1 MPVANPQGF
10 FHQEAPLEF
19 DDITDLQEIETGGA
33 DLAFTRKYEYKGV
46 LLVEILGRPN
56 TTSTTGAVKRQRVEF
71 RAVVLGESQ
80 LKPGEMILLYRPGK
94 IFQTVYGMELKQK
107 GGITTGN
114 VHWCSGLQ
122 IKWVPSITASTKT
135 SSALYSEKLIQ
146 KARVDLA
153 KNLYSIIENED
164 VDWEDIDWDEVEVS
178 EHSSLHSTLLK
189 LSQAM
194 IEAIEPQ
201 LDTSNSPKKR
211 QRSRKGNSGDNKQA
225 AARKPVE
232 VKLLVA
238 EEDWT
243 LMKHVVINCGFKVE
257 ESDKL
262 GEKEKEEVKDLMSK
276 YIADEAEYLDEE
288 MHDRLTEL
296 LNKGWTSQFD
306 IQILENFATA
316 RSVNDDI
323 YSLPTFASFAAWWE
337 IRDACKLSSRSLS
350 QDRSPSPFRSP
361 SLPGAAA
368 DTEVHGDPQITDNDT
383 PQGHGFMWQA
393 RRFLARLIYIG
404 P

>member
-10 FHQEAPLEF
+10 FHQEAPLEVN
-19 DDITDLQEIETGGA
+19 DIADLQEIETGDA
-33 DLAFTRKYEYKGV
+33 DLAFMRKYEYKGV

-56 TTSTTGAVKRQRVEF
+56 TTSTNGAVKRQRVEF

-153 KNLYSIIENED
+153 KDLYSMIENED
-164 VDWEDIDWDEVEVS
+164 LDWEDIDWDEIE
-178 EHSSLHSTLLK
+178 
-189 LSQAM
+189 AM
-194 IEAIEPQ
+194 IEAIAPQ
-201 LDTSNSPKKR
+201 LGTINSPKKR
-211 QRSRKGNSGDNKQA
+211 QRSHKGNKGVNKQA
-225 AARKPVE
+225 TARKLVE

-243 LMKHVVINCGFKVE
+243 LMKHVVINCGFKIE

-288 MHDRLTEL
+288 MHNRLTEL

-306 IQILENFATA
+306 IQILENFAKA

-323 YSLPTFASFAAWWE
+323 YSLPTFASFAAWWKT
-337 IRDACKLSSRSLS
+337 RDACKLSSRS
-350 QDRSPSPFRSP
+350 PSPFRSR

-368 DTEVHGDPQITDNDT
+368 DAEVHGDPQITDNDT

>member
-19 DDITDLQEIETGGA
+19 DDITDLQEIETGDA

-153 KNLYSIIENED
+153 KDLYSIIENED
-164 VDWEDIDWDEVEVS
+164 VDWEDIDWDEVE
-178 EHSSLHSTLLK
+178 
-189 LSQAM
+189 AM

-211 QRSRKGNSGDNKQA
+211 QRSHKGNSGDNKQA

-238 EEDWT
+238 KEDWT
-243 LMKHVVINCGFKVE
+243 LIKHVVINCGFKVE
-257 ESDKL
+257 ESDEL

-296 LNKGWTSQFD
+296 LNKGWTSKFD
-306 IQILENFATA
+306 IRILKSFAKA
-316 RSVNDDI
+316 RSVNDGI

-337 IRDACKLSSRSLS
+337 ARDVGKSSSRPSS
-350 QDRSPSPFRSP
+350 QDRSPTPSRSP
-361 SLPGAAA
+361 SLPGSAA
-368 DTEVHGDPQITDNDT
+368 DPEVPSDPQFTNNDT
-383 PQGHGFMWQA
+383 PQGHGFLWQA
-393 RRFLARLIYIG
+393 RRFLARLIYVG

>member
-1 MPVANPQGF
+1 MPVASPQGF
-10 FHQEAPLEF
+10 FHQEAPLEV
-19 DDITDLQEIETGGA
+19 DDIADLQEIETGDA
-33 DLAFTRKYEYKGV
+33 DLAFMRKYEYKGV

-71 RAVVLGESQ
+71 RALVLGESQ
-80 LKPGEMILLYRPGK
+80 LKPGQMILLYRPGK

-146 KARVDLA
+146 KARVNLA
-153 KNLYSIIENED
+153 KDLYSIIENED
-164 VDWEDIDWDEVEVS
+164 VDWEDIDWDEVE
-178 EHSSLHSTLLK
+178 
-189 LSQAM
+189 AM

-243 LMKHVVINCGFKVE
+243 LMKHVVTNCGFKVE

-288 MHDRLTEL
+288 MHNRLTEL

-306 IQILENFATA
+306 IQILENFAKA

-323 YSLPTFASFAAWWE
+323 YSLPTFASFAAWWKT
-337 IRDACKLSSRSLS
+337 RDACKLSSRSPS

-368 DTEVHGDPQITDNDT
+368 DPEVHGDPQITDNDT
-383 PQGHGFMWQA
+383 PQGHGLMWQA

>member
-19 DDITDLQEIETGGA
+19 DDITDLQEIETGDA
-33 DLAFTRKYEYKGV
+33 DLAFMRKYEYKGV

-94 IFQTVYGMELKQK
+94 IFQTVYGMDLKQK
-107 GGITTGN
+107 GGVTTGN
-114 VHWCSGLQ
+114 IHWCSGLQ
-122 IKWVPSITASTKT
+122 IKWVPGITASTKT

-153 KNLYSIIENED
+153 KDLYSMIENED
-164 VDWEDIDWDEVEVS
+164 VDWEDIDWDEVEV
-178 EHSSLHSTLLK
+178 
-189 LSQAM
+189 M

-201 LDTSNSPKKR
+201 LDTNNSPKKR
-211 QRSRKGNSGDNKQA
+211 QRSRKGNSGHNKQA
-225 AARKPVE
+225 AARNQAE
-232 VKLLVA
+232 AKLLAVQK
-238 EEDWT
+238 DWT
-243 LMKHVVINCGFKVE
+243 LMEHVVRNCGFKVE
-257 ESDKL
+257 ESDEL

-276 YIADEAEYLDEE
+276 YIADEPECLNEA
-288 MHDRLTEL
+288 MHDRLAEL
-296 LNKGWTSQFD
+296 LSKGCA
-306 IQILENFATA
+306 I
-316 RSVNDDI
+316 R
-323 YSLPTFASFAAWWE
+323 LPTFASFAAWWE
-337 IRDACKLSSRSLS
+337 TKDACKLSSRSPS
-350 QDRSPSPFRSP
+350 QDHSSAPFCSP
-361 SLPGAAA
+361 SLSGAAA
-368 DTEVHGDPQITDNDT
+368 DPEVPGDPQITNN

-393 RRFLARLIYIG
+393 RRFLARLIYID

>member
-10 FHQEAPLEF
+10 FHQEAPLEV
-19 DDITDLQEIETGGA
+19 DDIADLQEIETGDA
-33 DLAFTRKYEYKGV
+33 DLVFVRKYEYKGV

-94 IFQTVYGMELKQK
+94 IFQTVYGMELRQK

-153 KNLYSIIENED
+153 KDLYSIIENED
-164 VDWEDIDWDEVEVS
+164 VDWEDIDWDEVE
-178 EHSSLHSTLLK
+178 
-189 LSQAM
+189 
-194 IEAIEPQ
+194 
-201 LDTSNSPKKR
+201 R

-238 EEDWT
+238 KEDWT
-243 LMKHVVINCGFKVE
+243 SIKHVVINCGFKVE
-257 ESDKL
+257 ESDEL

-296 LNKGWTSQFD
+296 LNKGWTSKFD
-306 IQILENFATA
+306 IRILKNFAKA

-337 IRDACKLSSRSLS
+337 ARDACTLSSRPPS
-350 QDRSPSPFRSP
+350 QDRSSTPFRSP
-361 SLPGAAA
+361 SLPGSAA
-368 DTEVHGDPQITDNDT
+368 DPEVPGDPQITDNDA

-393 RRFLARLIYIG
+393 RRFLARLIYVG

>member
-1 MPVANPQGF
+1 MPVASPQGF
-10 FHQEAPLEF
+10 FHQEAPLEV
-19 DDITDLQEIETGGA
+19 DNIADLQEIETGDA
-33 DLAFTRKYEYKGV
+33 DLVFMRKYEYKGV
-46 LLVEILGRPN
+46 LLVEIIGRPSTIS
-56 TTSTTGAVKRQRVEF
+56 TTSAVKRQRVEL

-94 IFQTVYGMELKQK
+94 IFQTVYGMDLKQK
-107 GGITTGN
+107 GGVTIGN

-135 SSALYSEKLIQ
+135 SSASYSEKVIQ
-146 KARVDLA
+146 KARVGVA
-153 KNLYSIIENED
+153 KDLYSMIENED
-164 VDWEDIDWDEVEVS
+164 LDWEDIDWDEIE
-178 EHSSLHSTLLK
+178 
-189 LSQAM
+189 AM

-201 LDTSNSPKKR
+201 LDTINSPKKR
-211 QRSRKGNSGDNKQA
+211 QRSHKGNKGANKKA
-225 AARKPVE
+225 TASKPVE

-238 EEDWT
+238 EEDWS

-288 MHDRLTEL
+288 MHSRLTEL
-296 LNKGWTSQFD
+296 LNKGWTSRFD
-306 IQILENFATA
+306 IQILTNFAKA

-323 YSLPTFASFAAWWE
+323 YSLPTFASFAAWWKT
-337 IRDACKLSSRSLS
+337 RDACKLSSRSPS

-368 DTEVHGDPQITDNDT
+368 DPEIHGDLQITDNDT

-393 RRFLARLIYIG
+393 RRFMARLIYIG

>member
-10 FHQEAPLEF
+10 FHQEAPLEV
-19 DDITDLQEIETGGA
+19 DDIADLQQIETGDA
-33 DLAFTRKYEYKGV
+33 DLAFIRKYEYKGV

-71 RAVVLGESQ
+71 RALVLGESQ

-94 IFQTVYGMELKQK
+94 IFQTVYGMDLKQK

-153 KNLYSIIENED
+153 KDLYSIIENED
-164 VDWEDIDWDEVEVS
+164 VDWEDIDWDEVE
-178 EHSSLHSTLLK
+178 
-189 LSQAM
+189 AM

-201 LDTSNSPKKR
+201 LDAINSPKKR
-211 QRSRKGNSGDNKQA
+211 QRSHKGNSGDNKQA

-238 EEDWT
+238 KEDWT
-243 LMKHVVINCGFKVE
+243 LIKHVVINCGFKVE

-296 LNKGWTSQFD
+296 LNKGWTSKFD
-306 IQILENFATA
+306 IRILKNFAKA
-316 RSVNDDI
+316 RSVNDDT

-337 IRDACKLSSRSLS
+337 ARDVGKSSSRLS
-350 QDRSPSPFRSP
+350 GQDRSPTPSRSP
-361 SLPGAAA
+361 SLPGPAA
-368 DTEVHGDPQITDNDT
+368 DPEVPSDPQITDNDT

>member
-1 MPVANPQGF
+1 MPVASPQGF
-10 FHQEAPLEF
+10 FHQEAPLEV
-19 DDITDLQEIETGGA
+19 DNIADLQEIETGDA
-33 DLAFTRKYEYKGV
+33 DLVFMRKYEYKGV
-46 LLVEILGRPN
+46 LLVEIIGRPS
-56 TTSTTGAVKRQRVEF
+56 TTSTTSAVKRQRVEL

-80 LKPGEMILLYRPGK
+80 LKPGQMILLYRPGK

-153 KNLYSIIENED
+153 KDLYSMIENED
-164 VDWEDIDWDEVEVS
+164 LDWEDIDWGEIE
-178 EHSSLHSTLLK
+178 
-189 LSQAM
+189 AM
-194 IEAIEPQ
+194 IEAIAPQ
-201 LDTSNSPKKR
+201 LGTINSPKKR
-211 QRSRKGNSGDNKQA
+211 QRSHKGNKGVNKQA
-225 AARKPVE
+225 TARKLVE

-243 LMKHVVINCGFKVE
+243 LMKHVVINCGFKIE

-288 MHDRLTEL
+288 MHNRLTEL

-306 IQILENFATA
+306 IQILEDFAKA

-323 YSLPTFASFAAWWE
+323 YSLPTFASFAAWWKT
-337 IRDACKLSSRSLS
+337 RDTCKLSSRSPS

-368 DTEVHGDPQITDNDT
+368 DPEVHGDPQITDNDT

-404 P
+404 PCFGMYNRT

>member
-1 MPVANPQGF
+1 MPVASPQGF
-10 FHQEAPLEF
+10 FHQEAPLEV
-19 DDITDLQEIETGGA
+19 DNIADLQEIETGDA
-33 DLAFTRKYEYKGV
+33 DLVFMRKYEYKGV
-46 LLVEILGRPN
+46 LLVEIIGRPS
-56 TTSTTGAVKRQRVEF
+56 TTSTTSAVKRQRVEL

-80 LKPGEMILLYRPGK
+80 LKPGQMILLYRPGK

-153 KNLYSIIENED
+153 KDLYSMIENED
-164 VDWEDIDWDEVEVS
+164 LDWEDIDWGEIE
-178 EHSSLHSTLLK
+178 
-189 LSQAM
+189 AM
-194 IEAIEPQ
+194 IEAIAPQ
-201 LDTSNSPKKR
+201 LGTINSPKKR
-211 QRSRKGNSGDNKQA
+211 QRSHKGNKGVNKQA
-225 AARKPVE
+225 TARKLVE

-243 LMKHVVINCGFKVE
+243 LMKHVVINCGFKIE

-288 MHDRLTEL
+288 MHNRLTEL

-306 IQILENFATA
+306 IQILEDFAKA

-323 YSLPTFASFAAWWE
+323 YSLPTFASFAAWWKT
-337 IRDACKLSSRSLS
+337 RDACKLSSRSLS

-368 DTEVHGDPQITDNDT
+368 DPEVYGDPQITDNDT

>member
-1 MPVANPQGF
+1 MFSPTTNSKMPVANPQGF

-19 DDITDLQEIETGGA
+19 DDITDLQEIETGDA
-33 DLAFTRKYEYKGV
+33 DLAFMRKYEYKGV

-153 KNLYSIIENED
+153 KDLYSMIENED
-164 VDWEDIDWDEVEVS
+164 VDWEDIDWDEVE
-178 EHSSLHSTLLK
+178 
-189 LSQAM
+189 AM

-225 AARKPVE
+225 ATRKPVE

-243 LMKHVVINCGFKVE
+243 LVKHVVINCGFKVE
-257 ESDKL
+257 ESDEL

-288 MHDRLTEL
+288 MHNRLPEL
-296 LNKGWTSQFD
+296 LNKGWTSKFD
-306 IQILENFATA
+306 IQILKNFAKA

-337 IRDACKLSSRSLS
+337 ARDVGKSSSRPSS
-350 QDRSPSPFRSP
+350 QDRSPAPSRSL
-361 SLPGAAA
+361 SLPGSAA
-368 DTEVHGDPQITDNDT
+368 DPEVPSDPQFTNNDT
-383 PQGHGFMWQA
+383 IQGHGFIWQA
-393 RRFLARLIYIG
+393 RRFLARLIYVG

>member
-10 FHQEAPLEF
+10 FHQEAPLEV
-19 DDITDLQEIETGGA
+19 DDIADLQEIETGDA
-33 DLAFTRKYEYKGV
+33 DLAFMRKYEYKGV
-46 LLVEILGRPN
+46 LLVDILGRPN
-56 TTSTTGAVKRQRVEF
+56 TTSTTSAVKRQRVEL

-94 IFQTVYGMELKQK
+94 IFQTVHGMDLKQK
-107 GGITTGN
+107 GGVTIGN

-122 IKWVPSITASTKT
+122 IKWVPSTTASTKT
-135 SSALYSEKLIQ
+135 SSASYSEKVIQ
-146 KARVDLA
+146 KARVGLA
-153 KNLYSIIENED
+153 KDLYSMIENED
-164 VDWEDIDWDEVEVS
+164 LDWEDIDWDEIE
-178 EHSSLHSTLLK
+178 
-189 LSQAM
+189 AM

-201 LDTSNSPKKR
+201 LDTTKSPKKR
-211 QRSRKGNSGDNKQA
+211 QRSHKGNKGANKQA
-225 AARKPVE
+225 TARKPVE

-288 MHDRLTEL
+288 MHNRLTEL

-306 IQILENFATA
+306 IQILENFAKA

-323 YSLPTFASFAAWWE
+323 YSLPTFASFAAWWKT
-337 IRDACKLSSRSLS
+337 RDACKLSSRSPS

-368 DTEVHGDPQITDNDT
+368 DPEVHGDPQITDNDT

>member
-1 MPVANPQGF
+1 MPVASPQGF
-10 FHQEAPLEF
+10 FHQEAPLEV
-19 DDITDLQEIETGGA
+19 DDIADLQEIETGDA
-33 DLAFTRKYEYKGV
+33 DLAFMRKYEYKGV

-71 RAVVLGESQ
+71 RALVLGESQ
-80 LKPGEMILLYRPGK
+80 LKPGQMILLYRPGK

-153 KNLYSIIENED
+153 KDLYSIIENED
-164 VDWEDIDWDEVEVS
+164 VDWEDIDWDEVE
-178 EHSSLHSTLLK
+178 
-189 LSQAM
+189 AM

-296 LNKGWTSQFD
+296 LNKGWTSKFD
-306 IQILENFATA
+306 IRILKDFAKA

-337 IRDACKLSSRSLS
+337 ARDVGKSSSRLSS
-350 QDRSPSPFRSP
+350 QDRSPTSSRSP
-361 SLPGAAA
+361 SLPGPAA
-368 DTEVHGDPQITDNDT
+368 DPEVASDPRFTNNDT
-383 PQGHGFMWQA
+383 PQGHGFLWQA
-393 RRFLARLIYIG
+393 RRFLARLIYTG

>member
-10 FHQEAPLEF
+10 FHQEAPLEV
-19 DDITDLQEIETGGA
+19 DDVADLQEIETGHA
-33 DLAFTRKYEYKGV
+33 DLAFMRKYEYKGV

-135 SSALYSEKLIQ
+135 SSALYFEKLIQ
-146 KARVDLA
+146 KARVNLA
-153 KNLYSIIENED
+153 KDLYSIIENED
-164 VDWEDIDWDEVEVS
+164 VDWEDIDWDEVE
-178 EHSSLHSTLLK
+178 
-189 LSQAM
+189 AM

-201 LDTSNSPKKR
+201 LDTSNSPKKC

-225 AARKPVE
+225 ATRKPVE
-232 VKLLVA
+232 VKLLVT

-243 LMKHVVINCGFKVE
+243 LIKHVVINCGFKVE

-296 LNKGWTSQFD
+296 LNKGWTSKFD
-306 IQILENFATA
+306 IRILKNFAKA

-337 IRDACKLSSRSLS
+337 ARDVGKSSSRPSS
-350 QDRSPSPFRSP
+350 QDRSPTPSRSP
-361 SLPGAAA
+361 SLPGSAA
-368 DTEVHGDPQITDNDT
+368 DPEVPSDPQITNNDT
-383 PQGHGFMWQA
+383 PQGHGILW
-393 RRFLARLIYIG
+393 
-404 P
+404 

>member
-10 FHQEAPLEF
+10 FHQEAPLEY
-19 DDITDLQEIETGGA
+19 DDITDLQEIETGDA
-33 DLAFTRKYEYKGV
+33 DLAFMRKYEYKGV

-153 KNLYSIIENED
+153 KDLYSMIENED
-164 VDWEDIDWDEVEVS
+164 LDWEDINWDEIE
-178 EHSSLHSTLLK
+178 
-189 LSQAM
+189 AM

-201 LDTSNSPKKR
+201 LDTINSPKKR
-211 QRSRKGNSGDNKQA
+211 QRSHKGNKGANKQA
-225 AARKPVE
+225 TARKLVE

-257 ESDKL
+257 ESDEL

-288 MHDRLTEL
+288 MHNRLTEL
-296 LNKGWTSQFD
+296 LNKGWTSRFD
-306 IQILENFATA
+306 IQILENFAKA

-323 YSLPTFASFAAWWE
+323 YSLPTFASFAAWWKT
-337 IRDACKLSSRSLS
+337 RDTCKLSSRSAS

-383 PQGHGFMWQA
+383 PQSHGFMWQA

>member
-10 FHQEAPLEF
+10 FHQEAPLEV
-19 DDITDLQEIETGGA
+19 DDIADLQEIETGDA
-33 DLAFTRKYEYKGV
+33 DLVFMRKYEYKGV

-146 KARVDLA
+146 KARVSLA
-153 KNLYSIIENED
+153 KELYSMIENED
-164 VDWEDIDWDEVEVS
+164 LDWEDIDWDGIE
-178 EHSSLHSTLLK
+178 
-189 LSQAM
+189 AM

-201 LDTSNSPKKR
+201 LNTINSPKKR
-211 QRSRKGNSGDNKQA
+211 QRSHKGNKGANKQA
-225 AARKPVE
+225 TARKLVE

-243 LMKHVVINCGFKVE
+243 LMKHVVMNCGFKVE
-257 ESDKL
+257 ESDEL

-276 YIADEAEYLDEE
+276 YIADEAEHLDEE
-288 MHDRLTEL
+288 MHNRLTEL

-306 IQILENFATA
+306 IQILENFAKA

-323 YSLPTFASFAAWWE
+323 YSLPTFASFAAWWKT
-337 IRDACKLSSRSLS
+337 RDACKLSS
-350 QDRSPSPFRSP
+350 RSPSPFRSP

-368 DTEVHGDPQITDNDT
+368 DSEVHGDPQITDNDT

-393 RRFLARLIYIG
+393 RRFLARIIYIG

>member
-19 DDITDLQEIETGGA
+19 DDIADLQEIETGDA
-33 DLAFTRKYEYKGV
+33 DLAFMRKYEYKGV
-46 LLVEILGRPN
+46 LLVEIVGRPN

-80 LKPGEMILLYRPGK
+80 LKPGEMILLHRPGK

-122 IKWVPSITASTKT
+122 IK
-135 SSALYSEKLIQ
+135 
-146 KARVDLA
+146 VDLA
-153 KNLYSIIENED
+153 KDLYSMIENED
-164 VDWEDIDWDEVEVS
+164 LDWEDIDWDEIE
-178 EHSSLHSTLLK
+178 
-189 LSQAM
+189 AM
-194 IEAIEPQ
+194 IEAIGPQ
-201 LDTSNSPKKR
+201 LDTINSPKKR
-211 QRSRKGNSGDNKQA
+211 QRSHKGNKGANKQA
-225 AARKPVE
+225 TARKLVE

-262 GEKEKEEVKDLMSK
+262 GEKEREEVKDLMSK

-288 MHDRLTEL
+288 MHNRLTEL

-306 IQILENFATA
+306 IQILEDFAKA

-368 DTEVHGDPQITDNDT
+368 DPEVHGDPQITDNDT
-383 PQGHGFMWQA
+383 PQGYGFLWQA
-393 RRFLARLIYIG
+393 RRFLARLIYVG